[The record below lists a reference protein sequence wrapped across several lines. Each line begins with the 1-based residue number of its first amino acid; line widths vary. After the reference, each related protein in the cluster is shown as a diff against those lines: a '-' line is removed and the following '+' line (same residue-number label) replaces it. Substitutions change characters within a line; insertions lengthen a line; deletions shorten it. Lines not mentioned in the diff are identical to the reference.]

1 LVQALG
7 DAVALYKV
15 GWGVL
20 LPPGGPELQDKLLR
34 AGKNVFLDL
43 KFYDVPNTVAVAVSA
58 AAAQGVRFLTVRG
71 NQEIVKA
78 AAQAR
83 GSSPLKVLAVTVL
96 TSLSELDVRRMY
108 GMPGDVTLED
118 HVVRAARDFVAAGCD
133 GLIASPWEVAAI
145 RRRVPGPFVVVTPGI
160 RLPGEPVDDQKRTG
174 TPHESIANGADY
186 LVVGR
191 SVYRDPR
198 PKAKVEEYLRAIE
211 KGLEERFGRD

>member
-96 TSLSELDVRRMY
+96 TKLERARGQADVR
-108 GMPGDVTLED
+108 
-118 HVVRAARDFVAAGCD
+118 HARRCH
-133 GLIASPWEVAAI
+133 P
-145 RRRVPGPFVVVTPGI
+145 
-160 RLPGEPVDDQKRTG
+160 
-174 TPHESIANGADY
+174 
-186 LVVGR
+186 GR
-191 SVYRDPR
+191 SRR
-198 PKAKVEEYLRAIE
+198 QSRT
-211 KGLEERFGRD
+211 RFCGRRL